1 MRICDWSSDVCSADL
16 APVSRA
22 AGPAGLAILRI
33 GHVGNPS
40 AVGGVMRDVFGL
52 PCCTED
58 GQSLARPPPAVA
70 RTGRVLPRGYP
81 GAGPGRASERFHPVT
96 TTTVAAAGRG
106 YPLSAVVQFLPR
118 ITPDLS
124 ECTNNKA
131 SRNGALV
138 RHHSETR
145 KH

>member
-81 GAGPGRASERFHPVT
+81 GAGPGRARERFHPVT
-96 TTTVAAAGRG
+96 NPTVAAAGRG
-106 YPLSAVVQFLPR
+106 YPVAVVVKVLPR
-118 ITPDLS
+118 ATTDLS
-124 ECTNNKA
+124 ERSAEHT
-131 SRNGALV
+131 
-138 RHHSETR
+138 SELQSLMR
-145 KH
+145 ISYAA

>member
-81 GAGPGRASERFHPVT
+81 GAGPGRARERFHPVT
-96 TTTVAAAGRG
+96 NPTVAAAGRG
-106 YPLSAVVQFLPR
+106 YPVAVVV
-118 ITPDLS
+118 
-124 ECTNNKA
+124 K
-131 SRNGALV
+131 V
-138 RHHSETR
+138 RSAERRVGNAVVSTCRTR
-145 KH
+145 WWPSH